1 MLKYY
6 SLLFILLVGIPGLE
20 AQDKAKFMI
29 SFKDKSGSVYSTA
42 TPSAFLTSRSIN
54 RRTKQSISIKTDDLP
69 VNQWYIDSIAKTGV
83 KILNRSKWLNAISID
98 TTGYPNAMTKILSYP
113 FVVKST
119 PIGIKPAS
127 FSDLRK
133 SKLSPDKNKFD
144 NLESLVAIS
153 TPAGLNY
160 GNSYNQ
166 VSMIGADC
174 LHNNGYKGE
183 GMVIAVLDA
192 GFYKVDSLAAFDSL
206 RANNQILGT
215 RDFVDGGTSVYED
228 HSHGMM
234 VLSTMGGNLPGE
246 LIGTAPKAKY
256 WLLRSEDAIPENIIE
271 EFDWVVAAEF
281 ADSVG
286 ADVINSSLGYFT
298 FDDSTQDHTYADM
311 NGKVALS
318 SIGATRAARKGMAV
332 VVSAGN
338 SGPGCIGTP
347 ADADSVLTIGA
358 VDASGTLAGFS
369 SRGPSYDKRVKPNV
383 AAQGKGSVV
392 ASTKSGTIN
401 ANGTSFSSP
410 ISAGAVACLW
420 QANPGKTNMQILKA
434 VEKSATQYNSPDSM
448 LGYGIPNM
456 CVANM
461 VLGGTDRSLFGQDK
475 IIESYPNPFETTV
488 HLTFYSLEGQT
499 ISIRL
504 FDIRGRRITEET
516 QRVNANSVNYFT
528 IHDVENLESGMYILH
543 VSGTG
548 SNYYKKL
555 IKN

>member
-1 MLKYY
+1 
-6 SLLFILLVGIPGLE
+6 
-20 AQDKAKFMI
+20 
-29 SFKDKSGSVYSTA
+29 
-42 TPSAFLTSRSIN
+42 
-54 RRTKQSISIKTDDLP
+54 
-69 VNQWYIDSIAKTGV
+69 
-83 KILNRSKWLNAISID
+83 
-98 TTGYPNAMTKILSYP
+98 
-113 FVVKST
+113 
-119 PIGIKPAS
+119 
-127 FSDLRK
+127 
-133 SKLSPDKNKFD
+133 KLSPDKNKFED
-144 NLESLVAIS
+144 FESLVAIS

-174 LHNNGYKGE
+174 LHSNGYKGE
-183 GMVIAVLDA
+183 GMVIAVIDA

-206 RANNQILGT
+206 RTNNQILGT

-256 WLLRSEDAIPENIIE
+256 WLLRSENAAPENIIE

-318 SIGATRAARKGMAV
+318 SIGANRAARKGMAV

-338 SGPGCIGTP
+338 SGPGYIGSP

-358 VDASGTLAGFS
+358 VDAGGTLAGFS
-369 SRGPSYDKRVKPNV
+369 SRGPSYDNRIKPNV

-392 ASTKSGTIN
+392 ASTTSGTIN

-420 QANPGKTNMQILKA
+420 QANPGKTNMQVLKA
-434 VEKSATQYNSPDSM
+434 VEKSSTQYNSPDSL

-461 VLGGTDRSLFGQDK
+461 VLGGTDRSLLGQDK
-475 IIESYPNPFETTV
+475 IIESFPNPFETSIQI
-488 HLTFYSLEGQT
+488 TFYSLEGQT
-499 ISIRL
+499 ISICL
-504 FDIRGRRITEET
+504 FDIRGRKITEET

-528 IHDVENLESGMYILH
+528 IHDVENLESGMYILNI
-543 VSGTG
+543 SGTG